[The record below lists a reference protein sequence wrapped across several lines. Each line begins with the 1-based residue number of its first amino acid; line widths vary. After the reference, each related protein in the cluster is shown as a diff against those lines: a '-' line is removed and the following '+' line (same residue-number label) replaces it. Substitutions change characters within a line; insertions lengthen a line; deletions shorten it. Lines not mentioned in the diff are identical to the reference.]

1 MMPMAITNRIN
12 RVLHTRVSTS
22 STRHRPCIADVTV
35 APTAGINV
43 KSLASLMTA
52 GLAQCEDLAPAAAAA
67 RSLVPAAAQ
76 CEDLA
81 PTAAAA
87 LSLAPTAAVWSSTSK
102 RTLTNV
108 RNSLPT

>member
-1 MMPMAITNRIN
+1 MMPVAITNRIN

-22 STRHRPCIADVTV
+22 STRHRPCIADVTM
-35 APTAGINV
+35 APFAGINV

-67 RSLVPAAAQ
+67 
-76 CEDLA
+76 
-81 PTAAAA
+81 
-87 LSLAPTAAVWSSTSK
+87 LSLAPAAAASSSTSK